1 MDVFELQHILD
12 VDKWTLSEKTGYDMC
27 GHLYYCGFCN
37 KQQLCPCANAK
48 LKYDARQLQAKAS
61 DDSADQLESV
71 EEIVENIPISK
82 ENREKGEKKKKIVRS
97 HQEKYDM
104 ASDILKA
111 RYAEL
116 RDYMLSYK
124 SVSARVSKRCDSYR
138 AHCEF
143 IARIFVTGKS
153 LKIYLPLDPTDPDLG
168 KYPHVDVSYKKTIN
182 ETPFSFKVNS
192 KLAVKRAKELISM
205 VCEEKG
211 LKRK

>member
-1 MDVFELQHILD
+1 MDVFQLQHVLD

-27 GHLYYCGFCN
+27 GHMYYCGFCN

-48 LKYDARQLQAKAS
+48 LKYDARELAKAS
-61 DDSADQLESV
+61 DNTAVSAPNEVQ
-71 EEIVENIPISK
+71 
-82 ENREKGEKKKKIVRS
+82 EKQEKAEKKKKVVRS
-97 HQEKYDM
+97 HQEKYDL
-104 ASDILKA
+104 ASDILKS
-111 RYAEL
+111 RYQEL
-116 RDYMLSYK
+116 KEYMLSYK
-124 SVSARVSKRCDSYR
+124 SVSSRVSKRCDSYR
-138 AHCEF
+138 AHCEY
-143 IARIFVTGKS
+143 IARVFVTGKS

-168 KYPHVDVSYKKTIN
+168 RYPHVDVSYKKTIN